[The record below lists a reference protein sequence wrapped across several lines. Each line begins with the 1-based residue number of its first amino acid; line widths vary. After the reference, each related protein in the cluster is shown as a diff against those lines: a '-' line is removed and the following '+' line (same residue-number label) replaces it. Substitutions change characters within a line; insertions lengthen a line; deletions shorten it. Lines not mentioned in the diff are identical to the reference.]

1 MAAERILSEIA
12 ALSDRALP
20 REQLFAELAP
30 RLRVA
35 IDNDATC
42 WHTLDPYTRLMTS
55 DAPAELIE
63 RGIFSTET
71 APVAGEL
78 MARSEYLIEDF
89 NTFAELS
96 RRRLPVGSLEQATRG
111 RPERSTR
118 YRELLEP
125 SGIPHELR
133 AAFVLRGRVW
143 GAVHIA
149 RRSSSGPFTD
159 GDVKLLG
166 QVSGAI
172 AHAIRGSLRFDAARR
187 GARPEAPGLIVLDA
201 NNDVELVTPPAHEL
215 LADMRSRATSDSDA
229 TPPTVLGLAAFVRDD
244 RRGAAPRGN
253 QVTLPSASGWI
264 TLHASLPDGP
274 RTGRVAIVLERASGP
289 QSATLRLEVS
299 GVTSREREVATLLAR
314 GLSNLEIAEA
324 LVLSPHTVQDH
335 IKSIYAK
342 LHVGS
347 RQELVARVFL
357 DEYLPEFA
365 VRTPITSR
373 GRFEDRNRGD
383 APSGPG

>member
-1 MAAERILSEIA
+1 
-12 ALSDRALP
+12 
-20 REQLFAELAP
+20 
-30 RLRVA
+30 
-35 IDNDATC
+35 
-42 WHTLDPYTRLMTS
+42 
-55 DAPAELIE
+55 
-63 RGIFSTET
+63 
-71 APVAGEL
+71 
-78 MARSEYLIEDF
+78 
-89 NTFAELS
+89 
-96 RRRLPVGSLEQATRG
+96 
-111 RPERSTR
+111 
-118 YRELLEP
+118 
-125 SGIPHELR
+125 
-133 AAFVLRGRVW
+133 
-143 GAVHIA
+143 
-149 RRSSSGPFTD
+149 
-159 GDVKLLG
+159 VKLLA

-187 GARPEAPGLIVLDA
+187 AARPEAPGLIVLDV
-201 NNDVELVTPPAHEL
+201 NNAVELVTPPARAL
-215 LADMRSRATSDSDA
+215 LAAMRSQATSDSDA

-244 RRGAAPRGN
+244 RRGATPRGN

-314 GLSNLEIAEA
+314 GLSNLEIAET

-342 LHVGS
+342 LDVGS

-365 VRTPITSR
+365 VHTPITSR
-373 GRFEDRNRGD
+373 GRFEDRARGG